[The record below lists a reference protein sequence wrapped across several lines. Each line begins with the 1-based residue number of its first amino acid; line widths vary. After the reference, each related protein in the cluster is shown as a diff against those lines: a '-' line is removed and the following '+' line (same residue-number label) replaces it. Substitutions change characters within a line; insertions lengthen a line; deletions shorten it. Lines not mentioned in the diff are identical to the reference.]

1 MSVFNVA
8 TVGIILQS
16 SAQHTVAI
24 LILSARQLS
33 LKTSNSISVASLHL
47 MYQLTHFC
55 VDEANS
61 NKKTK
66 EDKTLIMHP
75 LYIHINGRI
84 LQAADRHEKNIQNN
98 FYMTKKI
105 KVACIETNAKKCIFN
120 STKYAFRF
128 SNF

>member
-55 VDEANS
+55 VDEAKS

-66 EDKTLIMHP
+66 DKTRIMHP

-84 LQAADRHEKNIQNN
+84 LQAADRHVKNIQNN
-98 FYMTKKI
+98 FITKI